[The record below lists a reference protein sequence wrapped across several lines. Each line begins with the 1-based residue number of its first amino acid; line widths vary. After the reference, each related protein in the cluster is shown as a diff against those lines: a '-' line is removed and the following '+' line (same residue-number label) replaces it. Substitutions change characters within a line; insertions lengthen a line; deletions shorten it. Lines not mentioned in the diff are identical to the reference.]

1 MLSILKIFLESEN
14 NNTNKMSLSIQ
25 QSVIE
30 QFNFDGQTVRSCT
43 INGCECLVAKD
54 VYLALGYRK
63 ENGKKAVQNLVPE
76 KYKVRFGDVKSSP
89 NKGEKSKPL
98 HPDTILLKESGL
110 YCFLLRCGKD
120 GAEKFMDWVVETVLP
135 REMRKLSKQL
145 SDHRVAIKEKEAAL
159 ALLSND
165 LENRDA
171 RIKALEYENVGLQ
184 GEIRNGHVTITNLI
198 ENRHVPHSG
207 NIDNILCVIQKNQP
221 DEAGRKGRHRYYMI
235 RCQKR
240 ALSTQIN
247 LLRISYPN
255 MNVFEPECDDPNA
268 IHAWNRFK
276 TDLLGK
282 DNYYLNHFS
291 LPGEH
296 RDFF

>member
-1 MLSILKIFLESEN
+1 M
-14 NNTNKMSLSIQ
+14 
-25 QSVIE
+25 
-30 QFNFDGQTVRSCT
+30 
-43 INGCECLVAKD
+43 
-54 VYLALGYRK
+54 
-63 ENGKKAVQNLVPE
+63 
-76 KYKVRFGDVKSSP
+76 
-89 NKGEKSKPL
+89 
-98 HPDTILLKESGL
+98 
-110 YCFLLRCGKD
+110 
-120 GAEKFMDWVVETVLP
+120 
-135 REMRKLSKQL
+135 SKQL
-145 SDHRVAIKEKEAAL
+145 SDHRLAIEEKEAAL

-291 LPGEH
+291 LPEEH
-296 RDFF
+296 RGFFEDIFDINL